1 MATLNFQHLQLR
13 SLNQLQ
19 WRCVH
24 GELDVKDR
32 RSSVAL
38 SSTGFN
44 DTNIIKSQLS
54 SVQKVTSALENV
66 EITKTSPDFDQV
78 TVSGVSKQK
87 GSYFNDQQKQ
97 WYKMMNE
104 IRMTGDA
111 VPVLEKQRKSKQSL
125 TREGIV
131 GTLVRL
137 KQLRVWRSI
146 MEICEWLA
154 EQDWWQFGFEDY
166 SLLMMAYG
174 KEGEPEKAEELMK
187 RLVTA
192 NHTPN
197 IAIYTG
203 LMEAYARTKMY
214 SEAEALMQR
223 LIKEGP
229 PPTNLTYHTLMKAY
243 VEGNRLDDA
252 ERVFSSMNDEVK
264 ADGRSYNLMIHA
276 YGKAGRVAK
285 AHELYQEMKHLKLN
299 ISIVTYNTLIASQKN
314 CRDAESIYRQM
325 QAANVRPDV
334 YTYTGLMNVY
344 GKARRTEATQNL
356 FDEMV
361 ACGIRP
367 TRTTY
372 NVLLDAYAKSK
383 QVDQAEIVLKR
394 MRKDKCTP
402 TIHSFT
408 TLVHAYALVGQMDK
422 AEEIMRRMKSEGVA
436 PNVFTFSTM
445 MSGYAAA
452 KDLVK
457 MMKKFNDMKN
467 VGLRPNQAVYTVL
480 ISAWGGQEDFEAV
493 KFWFREMVNSGFE
506 VDQRARSA
514 LIVAA
519 KNPEH
524 LKEALDLLEENGL

>member
-314 CRDAESIYRQM
+314 CRDAESIYRQ
-325 QAANVRPDV
+325 VIS
-334 YTYTGLMNVY
+334 L
-344 GKARRTEATQNL
+344 L
-356 FDEMV
+356 L
-361 ACGIRP
+361 
-367 TRTTY
+367 
-372 NVLLDAYAKSK
+372 VLLSDASS
-383 QVDQAEIVLKR
+383 Q
-394 MRKDKCTP
+394 CTP
-402 TIHSFT
+402 
-408 TLVHAYALVGQMDK
+408 
-422 AEEIMRRMKSEGVA
+422 
-436 PNVFTFSTM
+436 
-445 MSGYAAA
+445 
-452 KDLVK
+452 
-457 MMKKFNDMKN
+457 
-467 VGLRPNQAVYTVL
+467 
-480 ISAWGGQEDFEAV
+480 
-493 KFWFREMVNSGFE
+493 
-506 VDQRARSA
+506 
-514 LIVAA
+514 
-519 KNPEH
+519 
-524 LKEALDLLEENGL
+524 